1 MLRQVFTEEIEA
13 KLIQLWGEYVKNKSG
28 TMVRRSVKEKEI
40 GEALTRFA
48 RQLDNTDVEF
58 TASVV
63 HHKIDN
69 LKAKAKE
76 HYKKYRKMTAT
87 GSPAGDA
94 GDDAAYDL
102 TAAYATWTNFRTWH
116 GIFKDVPGF
125 GPLQSICSAT
135 IVHLGSQSQ
144 AAAPPQAV
152 AANQHLTFQS
162 TPMRIASSSAAVC
175 ATSRSEPVHHRATAD
190 SDTDDEDR
198 RNLDMLLFGSS

>member
-1 MLRQVFTEEIEA
+1 MPRQVFTEEIEA

-87 GSPAGDA
+87 GSPAGMAWFVSCVPLLASQYVLIGQQLPPLWDNFHTVFPICLQLYLFLAHLYSRLTLSTFGRLVMDA
-94 GDDAAYDL
+94 VIRMWL
-102 TAAYATWTNFRTWH
+102 LPW
-116 GIFKDVPGF
+116 
-125 GPLQSICSAT
+125 
-135 IVHLGSQSQ
+135 
-144 AAAPPQAV
+144 
-152 AANQHLTFQS
+152 QHAIS
-162 TPMRIASSSAAVC
+162 
-175 ATSRSEPVHHRATAD
+175 
-190 SDTDDEDR
+190 
-198 RNLDMLLFGSS
+198 